1 MMQSHRSLSIAT
13 PKTTTALVVAL
24 VALCLLAGCQTAQYK
39 ALESVGIEKRDIL
52 ADRVED
58 ARDAQ
63 DDAKE
68 QFVSALDQ
76 FRATVEFD
84 GGDLEKMYDRL
95 NGQYERSVDRAE
107 RVSDR
112 IDAIE
117 RVAEDLFEEW
127 EDELDQYQNPNLRAT
142 SQDLLRDTQ
151 SRYRRMLSSMRSAEQ
166 TMPPVLEAFED
177 QVLFLKHN
185 LNSRAVSALRDE
197 LGSIENETDELVA
210 AMEAS
215 IAEANEF
222 IDSLQ
227 QG

>member
-1 MMQSHRSLSIAT
+1 MQFSHQKPRSGISVLQART
-13 PKTTTALVVAL
+13 LVLIVL
-24 VALCLLAGCQTAQYK
+24 FFMLTGCQTAQYR
-39 ALESVGIEKRDIL
+39 ALEAVGIEKRDIL

-84 GGDLEKMYDRL
+84 GGDLEKIYDRL
-95 NGQYERSVDRAE
+95 NRQYERSVDRAAE
-107 RVSDR
+107 VSSR
-112 IDAIE
+112 IDSIE
-117 RVAEDLFEEW
+117 DVAEDLFEEW
-127 EDELDQYQNPNLRAT
+127 EDELDQYQSASLRAT
-142 SQDLLRDTQ
+142 SRDLLRDTQ
-151 SRYRRMLSSMRSAEQ
+151 SRYERMIRSMRNAEQ

-185 LNSRAVSALRDE
+185 LNSRAVSALRNE
-197 LGSIENETDELVA
+197 LADIEDETDALIT

-215 IAEANEF
+215 IAEANQF
-222 IDSLQ
+222 IDSLE

>member
-1 MMQSHRSLSIAT
+1 MKRGKDLESIA
-13 PKTTTALVVAL
+13 KTIYPMRTLG
-24 VALCLLAGCQTAQYK
+24 CLLLIAVLTGCQTAQYK
-39 ALESVGIEKRDIL
+39 ALETIGIEKRDIL

-76 FRATVEFD
+76 FRATVDFD
-84 GGDLEKMYDRL
+84 GGDLERMYDRL
-95 NGQYERSVDRAE
+95 NSQYERSVDRAG

-112 IDAIE
+112 IDSIE
-117 RVAEDLFEEW
+117 SVAEDLFEEW
-127 EDELDQYQNPNLRAT
+127 EDELDEYQNPRLRA
-142 SQDLLRDTQ
+142 SSEDLLTDTQ
-151 SRYRRMLSSMRSAEQ
+151 SRYQRMIRSMRTAEQ
-166 TMPPVLEAFED
+166 TMPPVLEAFQD

-197 LGSIENETDELVA
+197 LGNIENETDELVA

-215 IAEANEF
+215 IAEANQF